1 MRRFLRTCL
10 DAIIPPHSDVKAA
23 EQIRADETLS
33 RWRLSYLREANTYT
47 ALSYRDE
54 SVRALIRANK
64 FHHSNHAGGILGAVL
79 GEMLLAIEDERTLA
93 VERRRAT
100 LLIPMPASGKRRR
113 ERGGNQV
120 EWLIERL
127 SPEVK
132 DAFEYAPRALVRKHR
147 ESQTAVPKHKRRENI
162 RGAFSVFQNGRRRTS
177 TILDA
182 TVILVDDVIESGAT
196 MKDAMRAL
204 RASGAKEV
212 IGVALAK

>member
-10 DAIIPPHSDVKAA
+10 DAIIPPHPDVAAA
-23 EQIRADETLS
+23 ERVQSEDVLS

-64 FHHSNHAGGILGAVL
+64 FHHSNHAGDILGAVL
-79 GEMLLAIEDERTLA
+79 GEMLLAIEDERALA
-93 VERRRAT
+93 VGRDRAAF
-100 LLIPMPASGKRRR
+100 LVPMPASGARRR

-127 SPEVK
+127 PPEAK
-132 DAFEYAPRALVRKHR
+132 DAFTYAPRALVRKHR

-162 RGAFSVFQNGRRRTS
+162 RGAFSTPNDGRRTS
-177 TILDA
+177 VIGGA
-182 TVILVDDVIESGAT
+182 TVMLVDDVIESGAT

-204 RASGAKEV
+204 REAGAKEV
-212 IGVALAK
+212 IGIALAK